1 MQQQPA
7 HHDVAEEIYH
17 LALEHAREG
26 RPYRDALATI
36 RQYVAKLLDEGC
48 SREELYAELN
58 RARDLLE
65 ARNAPEEAE
74 DPVLDVM
81 DFLVGWCS
89 PGARL

>member
-1 MQQQPA
+1 MQQPA
-7 HHDVAEEIYH
+7 HHDVAEEISH
-17 LALEHAREG
+17 LALEDALEG

-36 RQYVAKLLDEGC
+36 RQYATKLLDEGYP
-48 SREELYAELN
+48 REELYAELN

-65 ARNAPEEAE
+65 RRGAPEEAE
-74 DPVLDVM
+74 DPILDVM

>member
-1 MQQQPA
+1 MQQPA
-7 HHDVAEEIYH
+7 HHDVAEEISH
-17 LALEHAREG
+17 LALEHARNG

-36 RQYVAKLLDEGC
+36 RQYSVNLLAEDYP
-48 SREELYAELN
+48 REELYAELN

-65 ARNAPEEAE
+65 TQGAPEEAE
-74 DPVLDVM
+74 DPILDVM